1 MALCMDEGQGAS
13 CGMKMGGRLK
23 LYRDWGF
30 QWGGK
35 GCAAATASATV
46 GGVMDH
52 HGQRAVLRN
61 Y

>member
-1 MALCMDEGQGAS
+1 MALRMDERQRAS
-13 CGMKMGGRLK
+13 CGMRMGGRLK

-30 QWGGK
+30 QWGRK
-35 GCAAATASATV
+35 GCAAVA

-52 HGQRAVLRN
+52 HGQRAVLTN